1 MATKHRYNY
10 KKSEIKMLLRWAKMP
25 RGKEKTEALTHLMEA
40 LGRTRAA
47 VEKAGWKYLKLAQAT
62 DGRRNRQKAIPV
74 KRGAYKKANQPAKS
88 TQTMAVDLPGRITRF
103 EVQNGNI
110 HIEMAIDNP

>member
-25 RGKEKTEALTHLMEA
+25 RGKEKSEALNNLVEA
-40 LGRTRAA
+40 LGRTRVAI
-47 VEKAGWKYLKLAQAT
+47 VKSTSKYAQLARAN
-62 DGRRNRQKAIPV
+62 DKRRNRATP
-74 KRGAYKKANQPAKS
+74 AKKAAAPKKAKAVKN

-103 EVQNGNI
+103 EVQNGTI